1 MAKSKPN
8 MLVIFGDDIRLWME
22 FPPSQGADTLS
33 MKQALEEAQRKMENP
48 NASSN

>member
-1 MAKSKPN
+1 M
-8 MLVIFGDDIRLWME
+8 D

-33 MKQALEEAQRKMENP
+33 LKKALEDAQRKMEQP